1 MPEHPARY
9 SKASCRRYKINWQGG
24 DFIVVKLTVSPVWKP
39 SEPYAISKSRTDSGP
54 AGNWITG
61 PCRPCV
67 RCQGSAMVLGFGER
81 PSIVV
86 LVPVVSAK
94 RMNGK
99 RGSSKNGSPEG
110 YETIA
115 RKRPAAPLRRCAFSE
130 VRRAHYL
137 DSSLVMAHQLLFYSR
152 RNGSY
157 NRAFRRGPISVAST
171 PWSLR

>member
-9 SKASCRRYKINWQGG
+9 SKASCRRYKINWRGG
-24 DFIVVKLTVSPVWKP
+24 DFIGVKLTASPVLTP
-39 SEPYAISKSRTDSGP
+39 SVRYAISKSRTDSGL

-67 RCQGSAMVLGFGER
+67 RCPGSAMVLGSAER

-86 LVPVVSAK
+86 LVPVLSSK

-99 RGSSKNGSPEG
+99 RGSSNNGSQQG

-115 RKRPAAPLRRCAFSE
+115 RSGQLLPSGAAYLARYHRD
-130 VRRAHYL
+130 HYL
-137 DSSLVMAHQLLFYSR
+137 DSSLVMAHPCLFHSR

-157 NRAFRRGPISVAST
+157 NRAFMRGPVSVAST
-171 PWSLR
+171 PWPLR